1 MLNKRKNQ
9 EEIMKKKITLASVAL
24 LSLTLVGC
32 GAKNDAKDNA
42 ANTAKENNTKVE
54 TTNNAA
60 NTDETMALK
69 DGTYTGKSSEDD
81 FGGHMEVTITVA
93 DGKITDTEVKNLQKD
108 GSEKGEDYGKEV
120 GEEGHKTAQ
129 MTLEAS
135 QTYGQELTEKGSVE
149 EVEAVTGATQ
159 SYNQFVEA
167 ANDATN
173 QAK

>member
-1 MLNKRKNQ
+1 MN
-9 EEIMKKKITLASVAL
+9 KKITLASVAL

-42 ANTAKENNTKVE
+42 VKENNTKVE
-54 TTNNAA
+54 ANNVEKTTEEAL
-60 NTDETMALK
+60 ELK

-93 DGKITDTEVKNLQKD
+93 DGKISDTEVKNLQKD
-108 GSEKGEDYGKEV
+108 GSEKGEDYGKEA

-167 ANDATN
+167 ANDAIN

>member
-1 MLNKRKNQ
+1 MN
-9 EEIMKKKITLASVAL
+9 KKITLASVAL

-32 GAKNDAKDNA
+32 GAKNDAKDKA
-42 ANTAKENNTKVE
+42 VKENNTTVE
-54 TTNNAA
+54 ANNVEKTTEEAL
-60 NTDETMALK
+60 ELK

-81 FGGHMEVTITVA
+81 FGGHMEVIITVA
-93 DGKITDTEVKNLQKD
+93 DGKISNTEVKNLQKD
-108 GSEKGEDYGKEV
+108 GSEKGEDYGKEA

-167 ANDATN
+167 ANDAIN

>member
-1 MLNKRKNQ
+1 MN
-9 EEIMKKKITLASVAL
+9 KKITLASVAL

-32 GAKNDAKDNA
+32 GAKNDAKENA
-42 ANTAKENNTKVE
+42 AKENSTKVE
-54 TTNNAA
+54 ATNNANKA
-60 NTDETMALK
+60 DEALALK

-93 DGKITDTEVKNLQKD
+93 DGKITETEVKNLQKD
-108 GSEKGEDYGKEV
+108 GSEKGEDYGKEA

-135 QTYGQELTEKGSVE
+135 QTYGKELTEKGSVE
-149 EVEAVTGATQ
+149 EVEAVSGATQ

-167 ANDATN
+167 ANDAIN

>member
-1 MLNKRKNQ
+1 MN
-9 EEIMKKKITLASVAL
+9 KKITLASVAL

-32 GAKNDAKDNA
+32 GAKNDAKDKA
-42 ANTAKENNTKVE
+42 VKENNTKVE
-54 TTNNAA
+54 ANNVEKTT
-60 NTDETMALK
+60 EEALELK
-69 DGTYTGKSSEDD
+69 NGTYTGKSSEDD
-81 FGGHMEVTITVA
+81 FGGYMEVTITVA

-108 GSEKGEDYGKEV
+108 GSEKGEDYGKEA

-167 ANDATN
+167 ANDAIN

>member
-1 MLNKRKNQ
+1 MN
-9 EEIMKKKITLASVAL
+9 KKITLASVAL

-32 GAKNDAKDNA
+32 GAKKD
-42 ANTAKENNTKVE
+42 AKENAAKENKAKVE
-54 TTNNAA
+54 ATNNAKKA
-60 NTDETMALK
+60 DEAVALK

-81 FGGHMEVTITVA
+81 YGGHIEVTITVA
-93 DGKITDTEVKNLQKD
+93 NGKISETVVKNLQKD
-108 GSEKGEDYGKEV
+108 GSEKGEDYGKEA

-135 QTYGQELTEKGSVE
+135 QTYGKELTEKGSVE
-149 EVEAVTGATQ
+149 KVEAVSGATQ

-167 ANDATN
+167 ANDAIN

>member
-1 MLNKRKNQ
+1 MN
-9 EEIMKKKITLASVAL
+9 KKITLGSVAL

-32 GAKNDAKDNA
+32 GAKNDAKE
-42 ANTAKENNTKVE
+42 NTAKENNKKIE
-54 TTNNAA
+54 ATNNAKTTEEA
-60 NTDETMALK
+60 MALK

-81 FGGHMEVTITVA
+81 YGGHMEVTITVA

-108 GSEKGEDYGKEV
+108 GSEKGEDYGKEA

-167 ANDATN
+167 ANDAIN

>member
-1 MLNKRKNQ
+1 MN
-9 EEIMKKKITLASVAL
+9 KKITLASVAL

-42 ANTAKENNTKVE
+42 VKENNTTVE
-54 TTNNAA
+54 ANNVEKTTEEAL
-60 NTDETMALK
+60 ELK

-93 DGKITDTEVKNLQKD
+93 DGKISNTEVKNLQKD
-108 GSEKGEDYGKEV
+108 GSEKGEDYGKEA

-149 EVEAVTGATQ
+149 EVEAVSGATQ

-167 ANDATN
+167 ANDAIN

>member
-1 MLNKRKNQ
+1 MN
-9 EEIMKKKITLASVAL
+9 KKITLASVAL

-42 ANTAKENNTKVE
+42 VKENNTKVE
-54 TTNNAA
+54 ANNVEKTT
-60 NTDETMALK
+60 EEALELK
-69 DGTYTGKSSEDD
+69 EGTYTGKSSEDD

-93 DGKITDTEVKNLQKD
+93 DGKISNTEVKNLQKD
-108 GSEKGEDYGKEV
+108 GSEKGEDYGKEA

-167 ANDATN
+167 ANDAIN

>member
-1 MLNKRKNQ
+1 MN
-9 EEIMKKKITLASVAL
+9 KKITLASVAL

-32 GAKNDAKDNA
+32 GAKNDAKE
-42 ANTAKENNTKVE
+42 NTAKENNTKVE
-54 TTNNAA
+54 ANNVEKTTEEAL
-60 NTDETMALK
+60 ELK

-108 GSEKGEDYGKEV
+108 GSERGEDYGKEA

-167 ANDATN
+167 ANDAIN

>member
-1 MLNKRKNQ
+1 MVNKIKKSGGKMN
-9 EEIMKKKITLASVAL
+9 KKITLASVAL

-42 ANTAKENNTKVE
+42 VKENNTTVE
-54 TTNNAA
+54 ANNVEKTT
-60 NTDETMALK
+60 EEALELK
-69 DGTYTGKSSEDD
+69 EGTYTGKSSEDD

-108 GSEKGEDYGKEV
+108 GSEKGEDYGKEA

-135 QTYGQELTEKGSVE
+135 QTYGQELIEKGSVE

-167 ANDATN
+167 ANDAIN

>member
-1 MLNKRKNQ
+1 MN
-9 EEIMKKKITLASVAL
+9 KKITLASVAL

-32 GAKNDAKDNA
+32 GAKNDAKENA
-42 ANTAKENNTKVE
+42 AKENKAKVE
-54 TTNNAA
+54 ATNNAKKA
-60 NTDETMALK
+60 DEAVALK

-81 FGGHMEVTITVA
+81 YGGHIEVTITVA
-93 DGKITDTEVKNLQKD
+93 DGKISETVVKNLQKD
-108 GSEKGEDYGKEV
+108 GSEKGEDYGKEA

-135 QTYGQELTEKGSVE
+135 QTYGKELTEKGSVE
-149 EVEAVTGATQ
+149 KVEAVSGATQ

-167 ANDATN
+167 ANDAIN

>member
-1 MLNKRKNQ
+1 MN
-9 EEIMKKKITLASVAL
+9 KKITLASVAL

-32 GAKNDAKDNA
+32 GAKNDAKE
-42 ANTAKENNTKVE
+42 NTAKDNSTKLE
-54 TTNNAA
+54 ATNNAEPI
-60 NTDETMALK
+60 DEALELK

-81 FGGHMEVTITVA
+81 YGGRMEVTITVA
-93 DGKITDTEVKNLQKD
+93 DGKISNTEVKNLQKD
-108 GSEKGEDYGKEV
+108 GSEKGEYYGKEA

-135 QTYGQELTEKGSVE
+135 QTYGQELTKKGSVE

-167 ANDATN
+167 ANDAIN

>member
-1 MLNKRKNQ
+1 MVNEKKSGRKMN
-9 EEIMKKKITLASVAL
+9 KKITLASVAL

-32 GAKNDAKDNA
+32 GAKNDAKDKA
-42 ANTAKENNTKVE
+42 VKENNTTVE
-54 TTNNAA
+54 ANNVEKTTEEAL
-60 NTDETMALK
+60 ELK

-108 GSEKGEDYGKEV
+108 GSEKGEDYGKEA

-167 ANDATN
+167 ANDAIN

>member
-1 MLNKRKNQ
+1 MN
-9 EEIMKKKITLASVAL
+9 KKITLASVAL

-32 GAKNDAKDNA
+32 GAKKDAKENAAKENKAKVEATNDAKKA
-42 ANTAKENNTKVE
+42 
-54 TTNNAA
+54 
-60 NTDETMALK
+60 DEAVALK

-81 FGGHMEVTITVA
+81 FGGHIEVTITVA
-93 DGKITDTEVKNLQKD
+93 DGKISETVVKNLQKD
-108 GSEKGEDYGKEV
+108 GSEKGEDYGKEA

-135 QTYGQELTEKGSVE
+135 QTYGKELTEKGSVE
-149 EVEAVTGATQ
+149 KVEAVSGATQ

-167 ANDATN
+167 ANDAIN

>member
-1 MLNKRKNQ
+1 MVNKIKKSGGKMN
-9 EEIMKKKITLASVAL
+9 KKITLASVAL
-24 LSLTLVGC
+24 ISLTLVGC
-32 GAKNDAKDNA
+32 GAKNDAKDKA
-42 ANTAKENNTKVE
+42 VKENNTKVE
-54 TTNNAA
+54 ANNVEKTT
-60 NTDETMALK
+60 EEALELK
-69 DGTYTGKSSEDD
+69 EGTYTGKSSEDD

-93 DGKITDTEVKNLQKD
+93 DGKISNTEVKNLQKD
-108 GSEKGEDYGKEV
+108 GSEKGEDYGKEA

-167 ANDATN
+167 ANDAIN

>member
-1 MLNKRKNQ
+1 MN
-9 EEIMKKKITLASVAL
+9 KKITLASVAL

-32 GAKNDAKDNA
+32 GAKNDAKE
-42 ANTAKENNTKVE
+42 NTAKDNSTKLE
-54 TTNNAA
+54 ATNNAEPI
-60 NTDETMALK
+60 DEALELK

-93 DGKITDTEVKNLQKD
+93 DGKISNTEVKNRQKD
-108 GSEKGEDYGKEV
+108 GSEKGEDYGKEA

-167 ANDATN
+167 ANDAIN

>member
-1 MLNKRKNQ
+1 MN
-9 EEIMKKKITLASVAL
+9 KKITMASVAL

-32 GAKNDAKDNA
+32 GGAKNKAEENA
-42 ANTAKENNTKVE
+42 PKENNKQVE
-54 TTNNAA
+54 ATNNAKTNEEA
-60 NTDETMALK
+60 VALK
-69 DGTYTGKSSEDD
+69 DGTYTGKSSDD
-81 FGGHMEVTITVA
+81 DYGGHIEVTITVA
-93 DGKITDTEVKNLQKD
+93 DGKISDTVVKNLQKD
-108 GSEKGEDYGKEV
+108 GTEKGEEYGKEA

-135 QTYGQELTEKGSVE
+135 QGYGKELTEKGSVE

-167 ANDATN
+167 AKDAIN

>member
-1 MLNKRKNQ
+1 MN
-9 EEIMKKKITLASVAL
+9 KKIILASVAL

-32 GAKNDAKDNA
+32 GAKNDAKE
-42 ANTAKENNTKVE
+42 NTAKENNTKVE
-54 TTNNAA
+54 ANNVEKTT
-60 NTDETMALK
+60 EEALELK
-69 DGTYTGKSSEDD
+69 EGTYTGKSSEDD

-93 DGKITDTEVKNLQKD
+93 DGKISNTEVKNLQKY
-108 GSEKGEDYGKEV
+108 GSEKGEDYGKEA

-135 QTYGQELTEKGSVE
+135 QIYGQELTEKGSVE

-167 ANDATN
+167 ANDAIN

>member
-1 MLNKRKNQ
+1 MN
-9 EEIMKKKITLASVAL
+9 KKIILASVAL

-32 GAKNDAKDNA
+32 GAKNEAKDKA
-42 ANTAKENNTKVE
+42 VKENNATVE
-54 TTNNAA
+54 ANNVEKTTEEAL
-60 NTDETMALK
+60 ELK

-108 GSEKGEDYGKEV
+108 GSEKGEDYGKEA

-167 ANDATN
+167 ANDAIN

>member
-1 MLNKRKNQ
+1 
-9 EEIMKKKITLASVAL
+9 MKEKSVGKMNKKITLASVAL

-32 GAKNDAKDNA
+32 GAKNDTKDNA
-42 ANTAKENNTKVE
+42 VKENNKKIE
-54 TTNNAA
+54 ATNNVEQ
-60 NTDETMALK
+60 TTEEALELK
-69 DGTYTGKSSEDD
+69 EGTYTGKSSEDD

-108 GSEKGEDYGKEV
+108 GSEKGEDYGKEAD
-120 GEEGHKTAQ
+120 EEGHKTAQ

-167 ANDATN
+167 ANDAIN

>member
-1 MLNKRKNQ
+1 MN
-9 EEIMKKKITLASVAL
+9 KKITLASVAL

-32 GAKNDAKDNA
+32 GAKNDAKE
-42 ANTAKENNTKVE
+42 NTAKDNSTKLE
-54 TTNNAA
+54 ATNNAEPI
-60 NTDETMALK
+60 DEALELK
-69 DGTYTGKSSEDD
+69 EGTYTGKSSEDD

-93 DGKITDTEVKNLQKD
+93 DGKITDIEVKNLQKD
-108 GSEKGEDYGKEV
+108 GSEKGEDYGKEA

-167 ANDATN
+167 ANDAIN

>member
-1 MLNKRKNQ
+1 MN
-9 EEIMKKKITLASVAL
+9 KKITLASVAL

-32 GAKNDAKDNA
+32 GAKNDAKE
-42 ANTAKENNTKVE
+42 NTAKDNSTKLE
-54 TTNNAA
+54 ATNNAEPI
-60 NTDETMALK
+60 DEALELK
-69 DGTYTGKSSEDD
+69 EGTYTGKSSEDD

-108 GSEKGEDYGKEV
+108 GSEKGEDYGKEAD
-120 GEEGHKTAQ
+120 EEGHKTAQ

-167 ANDATN
+167 VNDAIN

>member
-1 MLNKRKNQ
+1 MN
-9 EEIMKKKITLASVAL
+9 KKITLASVAL

-32 GAKNDAKDNA
+32 GAKNDAKDNS

-81 FGGHMEVTITVA
+81 YGGHMEVTITVA
-93 DGKITDTEVKNLQKD
+93 DGKISNTEVKNLQKD
-108 GSEKGEDYGKEV
+108 GSEKGEDYGKEA

-167 ANDATN
+167 ANDAIN

>member
-1 MLNKRKNQ
+1 MN
-9 EEIMKKKITLASVAL
+9 KKITLASVAL

-42 ANTAKENNTKVE
+42 VKENNTTVE
-54 TTNNAA
+54 ANNVEKTTEEAL
-60 NTDETMALK
+60 ELK

-93 DGKITDTEVKNLQKD
+93 DGKISDTEVKNLQKD
-108 GSEKGEDYGKEV
+108 GSEKGEDYGKEA

-167 ANDATN
+167 ANDAIN

>member
-1 MLNKRKNQ
+1 MN
-9 EEIMKKKITLASVAL
+9 KKITLASVAL

-32 GAKNDAKDNA
+32 GAKNDAKE
-42 ANTAKENNTKVE
+42 NTAKENNTTVE
-54 TTNNAA
+54 ANNVEKTTEEAL
-60 NTDETMALK
+60 ELK

-108 GSEKGEDYGKEV
+108 GSEKGEDYGKEA

-167 ANDATN
+167 ANDAIN

>member
-1 MLNKRKNQ
+1 MN
-9 EEIMKKKITLASVAL
+9 KKITLASVAL

-32 GAKNDAKDNA
+32 GAKNDAKENA
-42 ANTAKENNTKVE
+42 AKENKAKVE
-54 TTNNAA
+54 ATNNAK
-60 NTDETMALK
+60 TSDEAAALK

-93 DGKITDTEVKNLQKD
+93 DGKISETEVKNLQKG
-108 GSEKGEDYGKEV
+108 GSEKGEDYGKEA

-135 QTYGQELTEKGSVE
+135 QTYGKELTEKGSVE
-149 EVEAVTGATQ
+149 EVEAVSGATQ

-167 ANDATN
+167 ANDAIN

>member
-1 MLNKRKNQ
+1 MN
-9 EEIMKKKITLASVAL
+9 KKITLASVAL

-42 ANTAKENNTKVE
+42 VKENNTTVE
-54 TTNNAA
+54 ANDAEKTTEEAL
-60 NTDETMALK
+60 ELK

-81 FGGHMEVTITVA
+81 YGGHMEVTITVA
-93 DGKITDTEVKNLQKD
+93 DGKISNTEVKNLQKD
-108 GSEKGEDYGKEV
+108 GSEKGEDYGKEA

>member
-1 MLNKRKNQ
+1 MN
-9 EEIMKKKITLASVAL
+9 KKITLASVAL

-32 GAKNDAKDNA
+32 GAKNDAKE
-42 ANTAKENNTKVE
+42 NTAKENNTKVE
-54 TTNNAA
+54 ANNVEKTTEEAL
-60 NTDETMALK
+60 ELK

-93 DGKITDTEVKNLQKD
+93 DGKISNTEVKNLQKD
-108 GSEKGEDYGKEV
+108 GSEKGEDYGKEA

-167 ANDATN
+167 ANDAIN

>member
-1 MLNKRKNQ
+1 MN
-9 EEIMKKKITLASVAL
+9 KKITIASVAL

-32 GAKNDAKDNA
+32 GAKNDAKDKA
-42 ANTAKENNTKVE
+42 VKENNTTVE
-54 TTNNAA
+54 ANNVEKTTEEAL
-60 NTDETMALK
+60 ELK

-93 DGKITDTEVKNLQKD
+93 DGKISNTEVKNLQKD
-108 GSEKGEDYGKEV
+108 GSEKGEDYGKEA

-167 ANDATN
+167 ANDAIN

>member
-1 MLNKRKNQ
+1 MN
-9 EEIMKKKITLASVAL
+9 KKITLASVAL

-42 ANTAKENNTKVE
+42 VKENNTTVE
-54 TTNNAA
+54 ANNVEKTTEEAL
-60 NTDETMALK
+60 ELK

-93 DGKITDTEVKNLQKD
+93 DGKISNTEVKNLQKD
-108 GSEKGEDYGKEV
+108 GSEKGEDYGKEA

-167 ANDATN
+167 ANDAIN

>member
-1 MLNKRKNQ
+1 MN
-9 EEIMKKKITLASVAL
+9 KKITLASVAL

-32 GAKNDAKDNA
+32 GAKNDAKENA
-42 ANTAKENNTKVE
+42 AKENSTKVE
-54 TTNNAA
+54 ATNNAK
-60 NTDETMALK
+60 TSDEAAALK

-93 DGKITDTEVKNLQKD
+93 DGKISETEVKNLQKD
-108 GSEKGEDYGKEV
+108 GSEKGEDYGKEA

-135 QTYGQELTEKGSVE
+135 QTYGKELTEKGSVE
-149 EVEAVTGATQ
+149 EVEAVSGATQ
-159 SYNQFVEA
+159 SYKQFVEA
-167 ANDATN
+167 ANDAIN

>member
-1 MLNKRKNQ
+1 MVNEKKSGRKMN
-9 EEIMKKKITLASVAL
+9 KKITLASVAL

-32 GAKNDAKDNA
+32 GAKNNAKDNA
-42 ANTAKENNTKVE
+42 VKENNTKIE
-54 TTNNAA
+54 AANNAA
-60 NTDETMALK
+60 STDEAMALK

-108 GSEKGEDYGKEV
+108 GSEKGEDYGKEA

-135 QTYGQELTEKGSVE
+135 QTYGQELAEKGSVE

-167 ANDATN
+167 ANDAIN
-173 QAK
+173 KAK

>member
-1 MLNKRKNQ
+1 MN
-9 EEIMKKKITLASVAL
+9 KKITLASVAL

-32 GAKNDAKDNA
+32 GAKNDAKE
-42 ANTAKENNTKVE
+42 NTAKDNSTKLE
-54 TTNNAA
+54 ATNNAEA
-60 NTDETMALK
+60 TDEAMALK

-93 DGKITDTEVKNLQKD
+93 DGKISNTEVKNLQKD
-108 GSEKGEDYGKEV
+108 GSEKGEDYGKEA

-149 EVEAVTGATQ
+149 
-159 SYNQFVEA
+159 
-167 ANDATN
+167 
-173 QAK
+173 